1 MSNLFVTILLIGMI
15 LAVLAIFC
23 FSFPS
28 FKDFWKYCISVRYRF
43 MYNLYQIYRN
53 KEVFGWDYSYT
64 YLEKAKNWLN
74 EHLGKEGQNYN
85 LAEMIFTRLSRE
97 EFVKYYFSVPKF
109 RYDDFKLMWSDMEN
123 GKWQNNIYDSETR
136 LKQTLPVGISYNSQA
151 FQDFMKFVAAGWFD
165 AITGMYTNKV
175 AKEYSA
181 SALYRIGQKNHIP
194 SIEKII
200 APVWNENPDTIRSR
214 WRRDKK
220 DPKVLKVM
228 DDIIDSII
236 DS

>member
-1 MSNLFVTILLIGMI
+1 MVNLFVIILLLGVL
-15 LAVLAIFC
+15 LAILAIFC

-28 FKDFWKYCISVRYRF
+28 FKDFRKYCISIRFRF
-43 MYNLYQIYRN
+43 MYNLYIIYRN
-53 KEVFGWDYSYT
+53 KEVFGWDYNYT

-74 EHLGKEGQNYN
+74 ENLGKEYQNYN

-109 RYDDFKLMWSDMEN
+109 RYDDFKLMWSDMES

-136 LKQTLPVGISYNSQA
+136 LKQTLPVEISSNSEA
-151 FQDFMKFVAAGWFD
+151 FQDFMKFVAAEWFD
-165 AITGMYTNKV
+165 AITGMYTEKV
-175 AKEYSA
+175 GKDYSA

-194 SIEKII
+194 RIENII
-200 APVWNENPDTIRSR
+200 AHVWNENPDTIRSR

-220 DPKVLKVM
+220 DPKDLKVM
-228 DDIIDSII
+228 DDIIDSILN
-236 DS
+236 S